1 MVFSSSRLRIH
12 PVSFCALRGTTVASL
27 PFRYSSIQKIKYL
40 LFIYYAVKNSTV
52 IVVEC
57 IVQKRENSC
66 YSSVARL
73 PFRYSSI
80 QK

>member
-40 LFIYYAVKNSTV
+40 LFIYYAVKISTV
-52 IVVEC
+52 IVL
-57 IVQKRENSC
+57 ENGK
-66 YSSVARL
+66 VVVIHQLTGTRI
-73 PFRYSSI
+73 R
-80 QK
+80 